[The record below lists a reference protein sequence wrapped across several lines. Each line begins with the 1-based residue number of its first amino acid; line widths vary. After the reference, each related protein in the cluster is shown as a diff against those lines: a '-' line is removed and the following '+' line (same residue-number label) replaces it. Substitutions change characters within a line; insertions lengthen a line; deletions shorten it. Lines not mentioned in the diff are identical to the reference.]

1 MKQPFYICR
10 HCGNIIARIRNKGV
24 PIFCCGAKMYKIT
37 PSTAEASKEKHAQ
50 LRAIG
55 CEVYSVSTD
64 PHFVHSYV
72 DQAYPANRKLAA
84 ETPKPSLDLV
94 GRL

>member
-1 MKQPFYICR
+1 MKQPFYICK
-10 HCGNIIARIRNKGV
+10 HCGNIIAMIRNKGV
-24 PIFCCGAKMYKIT
+24 PIFCCGEKVYEIT
-37 PSTAEASKEKHAQ
+37 PSTAEASEEKHAQ
-50 LRAIG
+50 FRAIG

-72 DQAYPANRKLAA
+72 DQAYPANRKLGA